1 MQQSMQISLLC
12 STEHKEENMI
22 FIVIPEVLNHYN
34 VYNDKAKKLIGISG
48 EIELGELEALTDTLE
63 GAGVLGEIEDAVTGQ
78 FASIKIKIPFS
89 VLYEDMFSIIDTT
102 TPPQLTLR
110 ASMQCMDPTTGATG
124 YYPVKIVVRGK
135 ATNTSLGKATK
146 GKKMEPEVE
155 LEILYIKIQINNK
168 TTLELDKLN
177 FKFVLNGKDMLAK
190 IRSQV

>member
-1 MQQSMQISLLC
+1 M
-12 STEHKEENMI
+12 N
-22 FIVIPEVLNHYN
+22 IVIPEVLNHYN

-48 EIELGELEALTDTLE
+48 EIELGELEALTDTIE

-78 FASIKIKIPFS
+78 FSSIKIKIPFA
-89 VLYEDMFSIIDTT
+89 VLYEDMFDIMDTT
-102 TPPQLTLR
+102 NPPQLTLR

-135 ATNTSLGKATK
+135 ATNTSLGKVVK
-146 GKKMEPEVE
+146 GKKMEPGIE
-155 LEILYIKIQINNK
+155 LELLYIKIQINNK

-177 FKFVLNGKDMLAK
+177 FKFVLNGKDMLEK

>member
-1 MQQSMQISLLC
+1 MG
-12 STEHKEENMI
+12 
-22 FIVIPEVLNHYN
+22 IVIPEVLNHYN

-102 TPPQLTLR
+102 NPPQLTLR
-110 ASMQCMDPTTGATG
+110 ASMQCMDPTTGATD

-135 ATNTSLGKATK
+135 ATNTNLGKATK

-155 LEILYIKIQINNK
+155 LEVMYIKIQINNK

>member
-1 MQQSMQISLLC
+1 MG
-12 STEHKEENMI
+12 
-22 FIVIPEVLNHYN
+22 IVIPEVLNHYN

-102 TPPQLTLR
+102 NPPQLTLR
-110 ASMQCMDPTTGATG
+110 ASMQCMDPTTGETG

-135 ATNTSLGKATK
+135 ATNTNLGKATK

-155 LEILYIKIQINNK
+155 LEVMYIKIQINNK